1 MKSAVLFV
9 GILSIAVS
17 GCSASTPNSAGACE
31 EYFDAADRVTEIVDL
46 YFDDLESI
54 SQEQR
59 LRLASEYTGAI
70 RDQAGQALILNLAM
84 ASEGLDTGA
93 FGEDVQ
99 DLVALLSVQVQSL
112 DSGAT
117 NDVTTLLRIQR
128 LETQIAT
135 ECRKIGG
142 DV

>member
-1 MKSAVLFV
+1 
-9 GILSIAVS
+9 
-17 GCSASTPNSAGACE
+17 
-31 EYFDAADRVTEIVDL
+31 
-46 YFDDLESI
+46 
-54 SQEQR
+54 
-59 LRLASEYTGAI
+59 
-70 RDQAGQALILNLAM
+70 M

-93 FGEDVQ
+93 FGEEVH

-117 NDVTTLLRIQR
+117 NDVTTLLRIQP
-128 LETQIAT
+128 LENQIAA

>member
-1 MKSAVLFV
+1 VKKAFLFV
-9 GILSIAVS
+9 GILTVAVS
-17 GCSASTPNSAGACE
+17 ACSASTPNSAGACE
-31 EYFDAADRVTEIVDL
+31 QYFDAADRVTEIVDL
-46 YFDDLESI
+46 YFDDLGSI

-59 LRLASEYTGAI
+59 LLLASEYTGAI

-112 DSGAT
+112 DSGST

-128 LETQIAT
+128 LENQIAV